1 MSLMAPATTPAA
13 AKPSLRER
21 KKTKTRQAIRQ
32 AAYRLFE
39 EQGYDATTVEQIAAA
54 AEVSPST
61 FFRYFPTKED
71 VVLSDEYDP
80 LVEATLL
87 ARPADEPVIESLRHA
102 TVDLLRQMFAEGGHD
117 REEILHRLRL
127 SKEVPAI
134 RARMTENISDTCQT
148 MTSAL
153 AKQRGRDPKDLALRV
168 LVGAVVGA
176 WQEALMHWVENDSQ
190 EDLPDLLEQTLTILA
205 TGLGGSGE

>member
-1 MSLMAPATTPAA
+1 MSPMAPATPPAA
-13 AKPSLRER
+13 AQLSLRER
-21 KKTKTRQAIRQ
+21 KKIKTRQAIRQ

-71 VVLSDEYDP
+71 VVLTDEYDP
-80 LVEATLL
+80 LMQAALL
-87 ARPADEPVIESLRHA
+87 ERPADEPIVESLRHS
-102 TVDLLRQMFAEGGHD
+102 TVALLRQMFAEGGQD

-127 SKEVPAI
+127 SQEVPAI
-134 RARMTENISDTCQT
+134 RARMSENMSDTCRT
-148 MTSAL
+148 MATAL
-153 AKQRGRDPKDLALRV
+153 AKQRGRDANELEIRV

-176 WQEALMHWVENDSQ
+176 WQEALTHWIDSGSQ
-190 EDLPDLLEQTLTILA
+190 EDLPDLLDQTLSILA
-205 TGLGGSGE
+205 SGLGGSGQ